1 MNSYAALDL
10 LQYLCKLFTNTLL
23 WNDFKEKFF
32 FIIFTT
38 SRSFWLNKLM
48 LFFFGSH
55 LEYFLDN
62 MPDDILIWH
71 DWKLTLINNTC
82 IDSKM
87 SCGVLSGKCT

>member
-62 MPDDILIWH
+62 MPDDILNAI
-71 DWKLTLINNTC
+71 KQLTLINNTC
-82 IDSKM
+82 IGNKM
-87 SCGVLSGKCT
+87 SCEVLSGKCT